1 MKYLN
6 KFFLLLSIPACSLI
20 FNSCSK
26 GFLDV
31 NDDPN
36 RATENT
42 ITPQL
47 IFTGAEVSVGARQG
61 SGNFLFLD
69 HWMGYFAPNG
79 DFAPNFKEQTYD
91 IDFSFGDA
99 LWQNHYNVLFDL
111 HQVKIKSLVAR
122 GDSVLAGASMIL
134 SAKLF
139 QELVDLYGDIPY
151 SQAFQ
156 VRQYTTPGYDKAQ
169 DVYNSLL
176 ASLDTAISYMAL
188 KPLKSFAG
196 VDVINAGNQSKWIRF
211 ANTLKLRLLLRQ
223 SQVSGFNPSAELDKI
238 KNKGGIL
245 QDGESISVNP
255 GYVNDIDKQQP
266 FYSNFGY
273 TPVKNKATT
282 SDNANAYIVGILNN
296 SADPRLERF
305 FQPVGSRVVGDV
317 YGGKQ
322 SDIPSSANSSYFGPG
337 LIGENLDGGLGATQA
352 QWILPSFENMFL
364 KAEAIARG
372 WDLSKSGSVDVKTA
386 YQNAVTESF
395 VWLGVPDAAT
405 AAVDY
410 YTSSDNTYANW
421 SFAGP
426 SVAEQVNFIAFQKY
440 ISLTGIDPLEA
451 YSDQRR
457 LHFLPDNGY
466 ITKNSARVSNF
477 LPLRLL
483 YPQSEYTTNNTNVQA
498 EGKIDP
504 FTTKIFWEP

>member
-1 MKYLN
+1 MKCLN
-6 KFFLLLSIPACSLI
+6 KLFLLLLLPAGSII

-26 GFLDV
+26 NFLDV

-47 IFTGAEVSVGARQG
+47 IFTGAEVGVGSRQA
-61 SGNFLFLD
+61 SGNFTFLD

-79 DFAPNFKEQTYD
+79 DFAPDFKEQTYD
-91 IDFSFGDA
+91 LDFSFGNT
-99 LWQNHYNVLFDL
+99 LWVNHYNVLFDL
-111 HQVKIKSLVAR
+111 HQAKVKSLVAG

-156 VRQYTTPGYDKAQ
+156 TSQYPTPAYDKAQ
-169 DVYNSLL
+169 DIYNSLL
-176 ASLDTAISYMAL
+176 LSLDTAIGYMAL

-196 VDVINAGNQSKWIRF
+196 VDVINKGNQGKWIRF
-211 ANTLKLRLLLRQ
+211 ANSLKLRLLLRQ
-223 SQVSGFNPSAELDKI
+223 SEVSGFNPSAQLAKI
-238 KNKGGIL
+238 QATGGVL
-245 QDGESISVNP
+245 QDGESVSVNP

-266 FYSNFGY
+266 FYANFGY
-273 TPVKNKATT
+273 TPVANKATT
-282 SDNANAYIVGILNN
+282 SDNANAYIVSILNT
-296 SADPRLERF
+296 SADPRLARF
-305 FQPVGSRVVGDV
+305 FQPVGSSFVGDV
-317 YGGKQ
+317 YGDKQ
-322 SDIPSSANSSYFGPG
+322 ENIPSGANSSYFGPG
-337 LIGENLDGGLGATQA
+337 LIGNGLDKGTGATRD
-352 QWILPSFENMFL
+352 QWILPSFEQMFF

-372 WDLSKSGSVDVKTA
+372 WLPGDAKTA

-395 VWLGVPDAAT
+395 VWLGVPDATT
-405 AAVDY
+405 AATKY
-410 YTSSDNTYANW
+410 YTSADNKFANW
-421 SFAGP
+421 NFAGTT
-426 SVAEQVNFIAFQKY
+426 VADQVKFIVFQKY

-457 LHFLPDNGY
+457 LRFLPNNGY
-466 ITKNSARVSNF
+466 ISKNSARVSNT

-483 YPQSEYTTNNTNVQA
+483 YPQSEYTTNGTNVQA
-498 EGKIDP
+498 QGKIDP
-504 FTTKIFWEP
+504 FTSKIFWER